1 MPPLL
6 RALSAEALPRPL
18 QLPSRVA
25 SGMQV
30 EDDNAQRVR
39 VADELKL
46 QLVLGHADR
55 PLADVAADPDPE
67 APIDPPGR
75 FLGKGAVTEL
85 QPDIVGPKKVC
96 DAVGGLATTP
106 AIKGISEPCHGPFY
120 FVKNR

>member
-1 MPPLL
+1 
-6 RALSAEALPRPL
+6 
-18 QLPSRVA
+18 
-25 SGMQV
+25 MQV

-85 QPDIVGPKKVC
+85 QPDVLSKRR
-96 DAVGGLATTP
+96 LAHDDPTP
-106 AIKGISEPCHGPFY
+106 G
-120 FVKNR
+120 